1 MKLDCSIK
9 LNTTVNDFENGG
21 GKAKFID
28 NLSISLGID
37 ASTIDISSI
46 REGSVIVDYTITVNE
61 NKIDQLKQDQ
71 NDKIQKGLIDFGAPV
86 LDFSS
91 KTQQEKKSK
100 LTSYEPKSVIGVP
113 QSEQGLPTIAV

>member
-71 NDKIQKGLIDFGAPV
+71 NEKI
-86 LDFSS
+86 
-91 KTQQEKKSK
+91 
-100 LTSYEPKSVIGVP
+100 
-113 QSEQGLPTIAV
+113 